1 MMIATGFRQALAIL
15 SKDLWIEGTSWVRW
29 LGLVSFGIL
38 VLLLFSFAVGPNS
51 VMLQKHAAGYLWL
64 ATLFASANLFTQ
76 SFLLETEGGALEQLQ
91 LAPVYP
97 AALFYGKAMANTLQ
111 LLLVMVVMVP
121 PLIALCDVWFV
132 EGIGLFIGT
141 MVLGALGLSAPGAMY
156 AAMTARLSNQQLLLP
171 LLLFPLIVPA
181 LLSAVKATSLIF
193 FGDPMGQVGSWLTLL
208 AAFDVVYWIL
218 CGMVFGRIVES

>member
-218 CGMVFGRIVES
+218 CGIVFGRIVES

>member
-51 VMLQKHAAGYLWL
+51 LMLQKHAAGYLWL

-111 LLLVMVVMVP
+111 LLLVMVVMIP

-193 FGDPMGQVGSWLTLL
+193 FFFLMGQVGSWLTLL

-218 CGMVFGRIVES
+218 CGIVFGRIVES

>member
-1 MMIATGFRQALAIL
+1 MMLATGFRQAFAIL

-208 AAFDVVYWIL
+208 AAFDIVYWIL
-218 CGMVFGRIVES
+218 CGVVFGRIVES

>member
-1 MMIATGFRQALAIL
+1 MMIVTGFRQALAIL

-193 FGDPMGQVGSWLTLL
+193 FGDPMGQVNSWLTLL

-218 CGMVFGRIVES
+218 CGIVFGRIVES

>member
-64 ATLFASANLFTQ
+64 APLFASANLFTQ

-193 FGDPMGQVGSWLTLL
+193 FGDPMGQVNSWLTLL

-218 CGMVFGRIVES
+218 CGIVFGRIVES

>member
-193 FGDPMGQVGSWLTLL
+193 FGDPMGQVNSWLTLL

-218 CGMVFGRIVES
+218 CGIVFGRIVES

>member
-1 MMIATGFRQALAIL
+1 MIAIGLRQAVAIL
-15 SKDLWIEGTSWVRW
+15 TKDLWIEGTSWVRW

-76 SFLLETEGGALEQLQ
+76 SFLLETEGGAIEQLQ
-91 LAPVYP
+91 MAPVYP

-132 EGIGLFIGT
+132 EGFGLFIGT
-141 MVLGALGLSAPGAMY
+141 LVLGALGLSAPGAMY

-181 LLSAVKATSLIF
+181 LLAAVKATSLIF
-193 FGDPMGQVGSWLTLL
+193 FGDPMGQISSWLTLL
-208 AAFDVVYWIL
+208 GAFDLIYWIL
-218 CGMVFGRIVES
+218 CGIVFGRIVES

>member
-1 MMIATGFRQALAIL
+1 MMLATGFRQALAIL